1 MTEDQPFGVSG
12 QNPPVNGNGSA
23 GDGLPFGVSAPVS
36 QPSYVATGDEP
47 FGVSKSVDINS
58 ALPHVRRAKSFP
70 MPVIPTRFD
79 PEFGRWG
86 HYQLPDIEGRKDRAF
101 YPRVTTVGKA
111 LEDTMFLEKWGT
123 AKIIE
128 GLARHPEILD
138 LVDVDAAAS
147 GDRTTLDVIEKLAEI
162 AKEAAGGRDASEFG
176 NAVHAWT
183 EAVDLGVCTV
193 DEVPIEC
200 RAHVAAYVN
209 ACRAEGIVALPQF
222 VERIVYNPYTGAA
235 GRIDRIAQMP
245 DGALVVLDVKT
256 TNNLNSGVL
265 GIGVQLS
272 QYATG
277 THILSEDGTHWEPMP
292 PELNKEFAIVAHV
305 PSKPDPQIGV
315 LCDLVEIDLTRG
327 IETMMLST
335 QVKDARSG
343 KRHLIRGTRRRS
355 LASDT
360 VADPNP
366 DPVVHAPSSATLR
379 DQIWNYIQRANTAQ
393 DMSALFHRYTPV
405 WTQEFTDWGMQ
416 RLRELGV
423 DGS

>member
-1 MTEDQPFGVSG
+1 M
-12 QNPPVNGNGSA
+12 
-23 GDGLPFGVSAPVS
+23 
-36 QPSYVATGDEP
+36 
-47 FGVSKSVDINS
+47 
-58 ALPHVRRAKSFP
+58 
-70 MPVIPTRFD
+70 
-79 PEFGRWG
+79 
-86 HYQLPDIEGRKDRAF
+86 
-101 YPRVTTVGKA
+101 
-111 LEDTMFLEKWGT
+111 
-123 AKIIE
+123 
-128 GLARHPEILD
+128 
-138 LVDVDAAAS
+138 
-147 GDRTTLDVIEKLAEI
+147 
-162 AKEAAGGRDASEFG
+162 
-176 NAVHAWT
+176 
-183 EAVDLGVCTV
+183 
-193 DEVPIEC
+193 
-200 RAHVAAYVN
+200 
-209 ACRAEGIVALPQF
+209 
-222 VERIVYNPYTGAA
+222 
-235 GRIDRIAQMP
+235 
-245 DGALVVLDVKT
+245 VLDVKT